1 MSVHGEYSRALET
14 LIVAVRALEAADR
27 EPWLQR
33 FTEARVDRQPDLSA
47 AARQS
52 VEVIRDLETTQS
64 APRIVDL
71 CANLL
76 AHCQM
81 ILGSLD

>member
-33 FTEARVDRQPDLSA
+33 LMEARGYYLINLMELGVLLGTDPA
-47 AARQS
+47 VTYYS
-52 VEVIRDLETTQS
+52 V
-64 APRIVDL
+64 
-71 CANLL
+71 
-76 AHCQM
+76 
-81 ILGSLD
+81 